1 LITKF
6 RSSDAVDVLIIGAG
20 AAGGVLSKELAEAGF
35 HVVVLEAGPHWV
47 PERDF
52 VSDEKG
58 AQQLYWT
65 DLRVTAGEDPI
76 ELGANVT
83 GKGVGG
89 STVHYSMVALRM
101 HESDF
106 MVNTLDGVAQD
117 WPIRYTDLEPYYERV
132 ERELGISGPVTW
144 PWGPNRR
151 EPYPYREH
159 PFNAVAELFIRGC
172 EKLGIGWAPCP
183 LATLSAPK
191 EDRPPC
197 VYRGWCIYGCSTN
210 AKSSTLVT
218 YIPKAIRAGAE
229 IRANCMVTRVNLGP
243 DGLVQSVTYIRTTE
257 DGRQMEEEQEAR
269 LIILSCY
276 SIETPR
282 LLFNSAHAGFPD
294 GLANSS
300 GLVGK
305 GLMVHSANIV
315 YGRFPELVYQYKAP
329 PTLAL
334 TQDFYE
340 TDSKNDYLRG
350 FTIEPIGPFPPTF
363 ARQAMA
369 NLGLWGQELRE
380 FMFDYNHYAGLGLVG
395 ECLLDD
401 RNQVTLDPEDK
412 DQYDLP
418 VARVTFSWGENDRK
432 LIEAGVQKEREI
444 LEAAGVDVTWT
455 SDDTAHLLG
464 SCRMG
469 SDPKTSVVDP
479 WCRSWDVPNLFICD
493 GSVFVTSSAANPS
506 LTIQAIATRTADYI
520 IERSRTGDLFRTA
533 GERTLS

>member
-1 LITKF
+1 MAKF
-6 RSSDAVDVLIIGAG
+6 YASEPVDVLIIGAG

-35 HVVVLEAGPHWV
+35 KVVVLEAGPHWV

-58 AQQLYWT
+58 ARQLYWT
-65 DLRVTAGEDPI
+65 DPRVTAGKDPI

-106 MVNTLDGVAQD
+106 MGRSLDGVGQD
-117 WPIRYTDLEPYYERV
+117 WPIRYEDLEPYYSRV
-132 ERELGISGPVTW
+132 EKELGISGPITW
-144 PWGPNRR
+144 PWGPRR
-151 EPYPYREH
+151 KGPYPYREH

-172 EKLGIGWAPCP
+172 EKVGIGWAPSP
-183 LATLSAPK
+183 LATISAPK
-191 EDRPPC
+191 DDRPPC

-218 YIPKAIRAGAE
+218 YIPKAIQAGAE
-229 IRANCMVTRVNLGP
+229 IRAHCMVTRVNLGP
-243 DGLVQSVTYIRTTE
+243 DGLAKSVTYIRTME
-257 DGRQMEEEQEAR
+257 DGQQIEEEQAAQ
-269 LIILSCY
+269 LTILSCY

-282 LLFNSAHAGFPD
+282 LLLNSAQAGFRD

-340 TDSKNDYLRG
+340 TDPKNSYLRG
-350 FTIEPIGPFPPTF
+350 FTIEPIGPLPQTF

-369 NLGLWGQELRE
+369 NLGLWGQELRQ

-401 RNQVTLDPEDK
+401 HNQVTLDPTDK
-412 DQYDLP
+412 DQYGLP
-418 VARVTFSWGENDRK
+418 VARVTFSWGDNDRK
-432 LIEAGVQKEREI
+432 LIEAGVEKEREI
-444 LEAAGVDVTWT
+444 LEAAGAEVTWT
-455 SDDTAHLLG
+455 SDDTAHLMG

-469 SDPKTSVVDP
+469 SDAKTSVVDR
-479 WCRSWDVPNLFICD
+479 WCRSWDVPNLFICA

-520 IERSRTGDLFRTA
+520 IARSRTGDLFRTA
-533 GERTLS
+533 GERTLL